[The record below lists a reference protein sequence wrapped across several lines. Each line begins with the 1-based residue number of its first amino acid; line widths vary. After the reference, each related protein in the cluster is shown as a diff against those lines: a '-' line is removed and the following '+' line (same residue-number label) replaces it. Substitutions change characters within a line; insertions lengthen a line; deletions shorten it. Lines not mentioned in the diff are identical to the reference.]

1 MKPHRFDATSLISGL
16 VFGLVATVYLIG
28 EATGSY
34 VDGRWLLPLALIG
47 LGVAGVV
54 GAVTTAA
61 RQRPAT
67 APATADPEV
76 EADVTAADGTD

>member
-16 VFGLVATVYLIG
+16 VFGLVAAVYLVG
-28 EATGSY
+28 EATGNY

-61 RQRPAT
+61 RQRPAAVP
-67 APATADPEV
+67 APAAPV
-76 EADVTAADGTD
+76 EEDVTADDTAD